1 MLRLL
6 TGEEIDI
13 LESNGCTAEDWSR
26 IKVGNGFLPENV
38 HRTKFYGDIRLM
50 GNSSQLLVD
59 GVIPMN
65 CGVYDSVLNN
75 CEVGKDSLIE
85 RVSLLSNYQISPNC
99 IIRDVQKLAVEG
111 ETWFGNGVEV
121 AVMDETGG
129 RKIPIY
135 NRLSAVLAYIAV
147 FYRYNTDIIKVIQH
161 LVADYVASMNTKQ
174 GFVGEGTAIIGCGNI
189 VNVRIGECAELL
201 QVTHLE
207 NGSVNSLSSAPIKIK
222 NGVVAN
228 DFIVSGGS
236 VIANNVR
243 MERCFVGE
251 ACKIANGFT
260 AHDSLVFANSQ
271 LENGEACAIF
281 AGPYTVSMHKSTLL
295 IGGLFSF
302 FNAGSGS
309 NQSNHMYKLGPIH
322 QGITERGVKFASG
335 SYILWPANIGAFS
348 MVMGSHYSH
357 PDTSKFPFSY
367 LIEKQGQVYLVP
379 GAALRSAGTHRDIKK
394 WPQRDERKSTEP
406 IDAISFEWLS
416 PYTIGNCMEARE
428 ALLDISEE
436 CECVDGYYEIDG
448 VKIKES
454 ALQQGVELYNAAV
467 KIFFGQMVEK
477 HGIMSAG
484 RFEQWVDVAGL
495 LAPKSEIDQFIA
507 QLCTDHSLSIVK
519 VGKMLASLHSGYD
532 KWCNE
537 WCGAAIEQE
546 YGTNVTC
553 EEIISTGAKAKIWL
567 LKAVLNDAAKEFSPA
582 ATVGF
587 GKDSDRIQDK
597 ELDIE
602 SVRGAL
608 EDNPL
613 VCTLIEEILSLEGKI

>member
-1 MLRLL
+1 
-6 TGEEIDI
+6 
-13 LESNGCTAEDWSR
+13 
-26 IKVGNGFLPENV
+26 
-38 HRTKFYGDIRLM
+38 M
-50 GNSSQLLVD
+50 G
-59 GVIPMN
+59 
-65 CGVYDSVLNN
+65 
-75 CEVGKDSLIE
+75 
-85 RVSLLSNYQISPNC
+85 
-99 IIRDVQKLAVEG
+99 
-111 ETWFGNGVEV
+111 
-121 AVMDETGG
+121 
-129 RKIPIY
+129 
-135 NRLSAVLAYIAV
+135 
-147 FYRYNTDIIKVIQH
+147 
-161 LVADYVASMNTKQ
+161 
-174 GFVGEGTAIIGCGNI
+174 
-189 VNVRIGECAELL
+189 
-201 QVTHLE
+201 
-207 NGSVNSLSSAPIKIK
+207 KIK